1 MNHFELF
8 GLTPRFELDASALA
22 ETYRLLQAKFHPD
35 RFAAAPQGERLVA
48 VSRAA
53 QINEAY
59 AILKAPVCRAEYLL
73 SLNGHDLRGETRTLQ
88 DRSFLMQQMEWREQL
103 DEVRTASDVDAAIDA
118 LRREIKDEH
127 QQQMQHVQSQLDQQ
141 SWELAADTV
150 RKLKF
155 IEKMLEEIE
164 RLEDS
169 LLEL

>member
-8 GLTPRFELDASALA
+8 GLTPRFELDAGALA

-59 AILKAPVCRAEYLL
+59 AILKAPVRRAEYLL

-88 DRSFLMQQMEWREQL
+88 DRAFLMQQMEWREQL

-127 QQQMQHVQSQLDQQ
+127 QQQMQHVQSQLDHQ

>member
-8 GLTPRFELDASALA
+8 GLTPRFELDAGALA

-59 AILKAPVCRAEYLL
+59 AILKAPVRRAEYLL

-88 DRSFLMQQMEWREQL
+88 DRAFLMQQMEWREQL

-141 SWELAADTV
+141 SWELASDTV